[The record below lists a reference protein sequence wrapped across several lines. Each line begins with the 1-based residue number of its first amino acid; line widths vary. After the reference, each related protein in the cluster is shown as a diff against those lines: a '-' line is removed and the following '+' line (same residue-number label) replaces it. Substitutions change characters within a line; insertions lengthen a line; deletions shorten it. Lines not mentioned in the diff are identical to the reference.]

1 MRHQKVFVSL
11 GLFCLGDTL
20 MSKVNRNDPCPCSSG
35 RKYKRCCLAK
45 DRPPQPTPSPKISKG
60 IESPF
65 SSLLWQDEDDTLTQ
79 DSNQVLD
86 LIKQDRL
93 DDAEA
98 LANKLL
104 QDYPEVPDGLERLAM
119 VYEARGDVGRAI
131 EMYQRSLEFTLN
143 NDGYDEEISDYY
155 RNKIHQL
162 KSLFKE

>member
-1 MRHQKVFVSL
+1 
-11 GLFCLGDTL
+11 
-20 MSKVNRNDPCPCSSG
+20 MSKVNRNDPCSCGSG

-45 DRPPQPTPSPKISKG
+45 DHPPKPKTPSPTISKG
-60 IESPF
+60 IQSPF
-65 SSLLWQDEDDTLTQ
+65 SSLLWEDEDDTLTQ

-93 DDAEA
+93 DDAET

-104 QDYPEVPDGLERLAM
+104 QNYPEVPDGLERLAM

-143 NDGYDEEISDYY
+143 NDGYDEELSGYY

-162 KSLFKE
+162 KSLLKE